1 MFALLYDSSCTFVD
15 CIFYKHPE
23 DASGSFCLNQKT
35 NSLSIDLET
44 VPDSCHTI
52 VLASAVYTTGMSL
65 TGEYFLNVLG

>member
-23 DASGSFCLNQKT
+23 DASGSFSLNQKS

-44 VPDSCHTI
+44 VPDTCHTI
-52 VLASAVYTTGMSL
+52 VLASAAVSEQVAVGR
-65 TGEYFLNVLG
+65 GN